1 MRKDISNMSMFAG
14 LEVPVSNGVVDPDF
28 VPNES
33 EMMRVLS
40 EVFSVDPV
48 SGLPKG
54 ALSYY
59 LAPDANPQVRAWLEN
74 NLLKPRAI
82 SVGSSVEGV
91 TDDMIAEMQRRP
103 NESNFDYAKRM
114 RGIFDD
120 CTKFIKEHKDD
131 KNE

>member
-14 LEVPVSNGVVDPDF
+14 LSVPASNGVVDPDF

-59 LAPDANPQVRAWLEN
+59 LSPDGNPQVKAWLEN

-82 SVGSSVEGV
+82 SVGSSIEGV
-91 TDDMIAEMQRRP
+91 TDDMIEEMQRLP

-120 CTKFIKEHKDD
+120 CAKFIKEHKYD

>member
-1 MRKDISNMSMFAG
+1 MKKDISNMSMFAG
-14 LEVPVSNGVVDPDF
+14 LEVPASNGVVDPDF

-40 EVFSVDPV
+40 EIFSVDPV

-59 LAPDANPQVRAWLEN
+59 LSPESNPQIKTWLEN
-74 NLLKPRAI
+74 NLLKPRAA

-91 TDDMIAEMQRRP
+91 TDDMIAEMQRLP
-103 NESNFDYAKRM
+103 NESNFDYATRL

-120 CTKFIKEHKDD
+120 CAKTIQDFKGK